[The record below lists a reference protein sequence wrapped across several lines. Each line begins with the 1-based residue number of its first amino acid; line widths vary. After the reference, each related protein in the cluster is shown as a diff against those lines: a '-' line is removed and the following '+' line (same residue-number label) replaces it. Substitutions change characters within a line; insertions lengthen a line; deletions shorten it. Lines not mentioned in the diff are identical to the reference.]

1 MIFGGKADAEL
12 IWAAMPQTDAAS
24 TPTFKANLKGVS
36 MYQLDEVLAL
46 AKKANVGFS
55 CVYSECDSSWYFSVE
70 SIVPSEQWVGKN
82 RSFEGARD
90 AVLAYL
96 NGLASTPT
104 LKKSPAPMK
113 VRGSRSIK
121 ERTSDYSPTR

>member
-1 MIFGGKADAEL
+1 
-12 IWAAMPQTDAAS
+12 
-24 TPTFKANLKGVS
+24 

-82 RSFEGARD
+82 RSFESALNNVTG
-90 AVLAYL
+90 YL
-96 NGLASTPT
+96 RGLAATVT
-104 LKKSPAPMK
+104 LKKSPAPIK
-113 VRGSRSIK
+113 VRGLRSIK
-121 ERTSDYSPTR
+121 ERTNEDSRTR

>member
-1 MIFGGKADAEL
+1 
-12 IWAAMPQTDAAS
+12 
-24 TPTFKANLKGVS
+24 

-70 SIVPSEQWVGKN
+70 SIVSSEQWVGKN

-104 LKKSPAPMK
+104 LKKSPDWL
-113 VRGSRSIK
+113 RSGQISIK